1 MYNRHMDDNQFTK
14 LFKYIVDMDK
24 RIEGEFAEVR
34 NDIRKLADT
43 PDLFLKRLDT
53 NETEQAARDLQWE
66 RLLDWARE
74 VSKKTGVPLPD
85 L

>member
-1 MYNRHMDDNQFTK
+1 MDDNQFTK